1 MWPVEA
7 PMRPSPNLL
16 TRGNG
21 KLGEGIHAWS
31 LPPVETCPG
40 RSALCERVC
49 YARSGRFRTRSMI
62 ERLNNN
68 LTAAMQDDFADRVA
82 AEIRRRGVRTLR
94 VHVSGDFF
102 NENYV
107 DQWANIAR
115 RSPRTTLYGY
125 TRSWRD
131 PAVAATLVEFAT
143 LKNVRLWYS
152 VDSETGL
159 PTVIPP
165 GVRVAYLQT
174 DQSDTPSG
182 GVVFRVR
189 ELRRERA
196 ERFPLRLVCPTE
208 RNPSQGDQVTCTS
221 CRRCHT

>member
-1 MWPVEA
+1 
-7 PMRPSPNLL
+7 MRQIQNLL

-31 LPPVETCPG
+31 LPPIETCPG
-40 RSALCERVC
+40 RSDLCERVC
-49 YARSGRFRTRSMI
+49 YARAGRFRTRSMI
-62 ERLNNN
+62 ERLDSN
-68 LTAAMQDDFADRVA
+68 LTAATNDDFADRVA
-82 AEIRRRGVRTLR
+82 AEIRRRGVHTLR

-102 NENYV
+102 SPLYV
-107 DQWANIAR
+107 ARWVSIAW

-131 PAVAATLVEFAT
+131 PAVGEALAEFAS
-143 LKNVRLWYS
+143 LENVRLWYS

-159 PTVIPP
+159 PTVIPN
-165 GVRVAYLQT
+165 GVRVAYLQA
-174 DQSDTPSG
+174 DESDTPSG

-189 ELRRERA
+189 ELRRART

-208 RNPSQGDQVTCTS
+208 RESDQGDRATCTS
-221 CRRCHT
+221 CRRCHA